1 AGWSAR
7 RANCVPGST
16 HWAIRGARRASYRPQ
31 QKRRRGLN
39 CGLPPGD
46 WRKLIAICY
55 TCFVKDLTM
64 NVPDINRAIL
74 RMHIATIEAKYP
86 IKIVGLLPR
95 GSVGHV
101 FDDNALDF
109 LAEKRSGLDLRGLA
123 EAEVKLSD
131 LLGRPV
137 GIVLKSGLRGREAEE
152 FPRLVE
158 PV

>member
-1 AGWSAR
+1 
-7 RANCVPGST
+7 
-16 HWAIRGARRASYRPQ
+16 
-31 QKRRRGLN
+31 
-39 CGLPPGD
+39 
-46 WRKLIAICY
+46 
-55 TCFVKDLTM
+55 M

-74 RMHIATIEAKYP
+74 RMHIAAIEAKHP

-109 LAEKRSGLDLRGLA
+109 LAEKRPGLDLWGLA
-123 EAEVKLSD
+123 GVEVELLD

-137 GIVLKSGLRGREAEE
+137 GIVLSSGLKGREAEE
-152 FPRLVE
+152 FPRIAE